1 VRASGAVVV
10 TGPGA
15 QASPADGKT
24 FGTGVPEVFFVTGAY
39 PQETRRRE
47 EARLTGESEALHWIV
62 FFCIV
67 AAALTIDLFFV
78 GRKGDVVKTST
89 AYAWSAVWISLGVG
103 FTGLVYLWYGA
114 QAAQQYI
121 AGYLIEESLSIDNL
135 FVFLIVFGSLGIAL
149 RYQRKV
155 LFWGILGAM
164 VMRGAFIVA
173 GVSLISRFEWIVY
186 IFGALLVYTAYRL
199 VRSHGVQVEPEKN
212 PLVRFAR
219 RLFPVA
225 ADYEGRRFIIRRAGQ
240 TLITPLVIALV
251 AIESADLVFAID
263 SVPAVLAVSDITFV
277 VFTSNI
283 AAILGLRSL
292 YFALAG
298 SLQRF
303 EYLSWGLAGVLGFVG
318 VKMLI
323 SHWVHIPILVSLG
336 VIVVAIGAS
345 VIVSLVLTRGAE
357 PDTAI
362 LEAAGHGARVRT
374 SRDAGADEVKE
385 RP

>member
-1 VRASGAVVV
+1 M
-10 TGPGA
+10 
-15 QASPADGKT
+15 
-24 FGTGVPEVFFVTGAY
+24 
-39 PQETRRRE
+39 
-47 EARLTGESEALHWIV
+47 TGESEALHWIV
-62 FFCIV
+62 FFSIV
-67 AAALTIDLFFV
+67 AAALAIDLFFV
-78 GRKGDVVKTST
+78 GRKGDVVKTRT

-103 FTGLVYLWYGA
+103 FTGLVYLWYGGE
-114 QAAQQYI
+114 AAQQYI

-135 FVFLIVFGSLGIAL
+135 FVFLLVFGSLGIAL

-164 VMRGAFIVA
+164 LMRGAFIVA

-186 IFGALLVYTAYRL
+186 VFGALLVYTAYRL
-199 VRSHGVQVEPEKN
+199 VRSHGVQVEPDKN

-225 ADYEGRRFIIRRAGQ
+225 ADYEGRRFVIRRAGQ

-303 EYLSWGLAGVLGFVG
+303 AYLSYGLATVLGFVG

-336 VIVVAIGAS
+336 VIVVAVGSS
-345 VIVSLVLTRGAE
+345 VIVSLVLTRGTE
-357 PDTAI
+357 PDAAV
-362 LEAAGHGARVRT
+362 LEAAGRGDLVKRARG
-374 SRDAGADEVKE
+374 DAGEAGDEADPAEGA
-385 RP
+385 

>member
-1 VRASGAVVV
+1 VLHWV
-10 TGPGA
+10 
-15 QASPADGKT
+15 
-24 FGTGVPEVFFVTGAY
+24 VFF
-39 PQETRRRE
+39 
-47 EARLTGESEALHWIV
+47 S
-62 FFCIV
+62 IV
-67 AAALTIDLFFV
+67 ATVLAIDLFFV
-78 GRKGDVVKTST
+78 GRKGEVIKTRT
-89 AYAWSAVWISLGVG
+89 AYAWSAVWISIGLGFSV
-103 FTGLVYLWYGA
+103 LVYVWYGA
-114 QAAQQYI
+114 EAAQQYL

-164 VMRGAFIVA
+164 LMRGAFIVV
-173 GVSLISRFEWIVY
+173 GISLISRFEWIVY
-186 IFGALLVYTAYRL
+186 VFGALLVYTAYRL

-225 ADYEGRRFIIRRAGQ
+225 ADYQGRRFIIRRGGQ
-240 TLITPLVIALV
+240 TFITPLVIALV

-303 EYLSWGLAGVLGFVG
+303 EYLSWGLAFVLGFVG
-318 VKMLI
+318 VKMLV
-323 SHWVHIPILVSLG
+323 SHWVEIPILVSLG
-336 VIVVAIGAS
+336 VIVVAVGTS
-345 VIVSLVLTRGAE
+345 VVVSLLLTRGAE
-357 PDTAI
+357 PDAAV
-362 LEAAGHGARVRT
+362 LEAAGRSDLVKKHDG
-374 SRDAGADEVKE
+374 DAPEDERKAASGE
-385 RP
+385 A